1 MITGYASYQRDED
14 IHDQLF
20 ASLIISD
27 DEQPLTTTSVSNTRA
42 LIDDM
47 LPIAQIGWIY
57 TARTVWILAL
67 WTVWIFTAQGSG

>member
-1 MITGYASYQRDED
+1 MITGYVSYQRDED

-20 ASLIISD
+20 V
-27 DEQPLTTTSVSNTRA
+27 PLNTRA

-47 LPIAQIGWIY
+47 VPIARIGWIY